1 MNKDFTIFNLFL
13 ILLTI
18 LNSCRENK
26 SLLFE
31 LQQGDLL
38 FQNTGSD
45 TIDNAIKSVTATPF
59 SENFSHVGMATKKNN
74 SWFVLEAIPKKGV
87 VLTSLDKFLNRNKTK
102 FNKYETRV
110 ARLDSIYNVY
120 ISDAINFGLE
130 KINSPYDKL
139 FTWDDSSYY
148 CSELIYKMFS
158 FQNLSKDSIPFETN
172 LMTFNDS
179 TGRPML
185 SWANYY
191 KSLNYEIPEG
201 KIGTN
206 PNLIASS
213 AHIKFIHDYDN

>member
-1 MNKDFTIFNLFL
+1 MNKNFTLFNLFL
-13 ILLTI
+13 IFLII

-31 LQQGDLL
+31 LQEGDLL

-59 SENFSHVGMATKKNN
+59 SESYSHVGIATKKNHK
-74 SWFVLEAIPKKGV
+74 WFVLEAIPRKGV
-87 VLTSLDKFLNRNKTK
+87 VLTSLNKFLNRNKAK
-102 FNKYETRV
+102 FNKYETSV
-110 ARLDSIYNVY
+110 ARLDSNYSVY

-130 KINSPYDKL
+130 KINSPYDNL

-158 FQNLSKDSIPFETN
+158 SQNLSKDSLPFKTN
-172 LMTFNDS
+172 LMTFNDI
-179 TGRPML
+179 TGRPMQ
-185 SWANYY
+185 SWVNYY